1 MLTYKQINNLSGWII
16 FSISTL
22 VYVLTVEQTASFWD
36 PGEFIAVSYKLQVPH
51 PPGAPF
57 MLLVYRMF
65 GFLAFGDP
73 LQVAYWMN
81 IGSALFSGFTIL
93 FLFWSITLVGK
104 RIFQV
109 KEGEESKAQTIALMG
124 AGAIGSLVYTFSDS
138 FWFSAVEAEV
148 YAMSSFFTAIVIWA
162 FLKWD
167 VIQDPKE
174 ENRWLVFIAYLVGL
188 SIGVHLLNLV
198 TLPALALLYYFKKYP
213 NPTFFGGV
221 FAMFLGGII
230 LIFINNL
237 IIPGLPSM
245 AGSMEI
251 WMVNSL
257 GLPFGSGI
265 VVFVLLFITVL
276 VVGFRIS
283 MKKELVLLH
292 TSLLCLTFI
301 LIGYG
306 SYALIIV
313 RANQDPII
321 NENAPKDIISYVS
334 YLKREQYGYR
344 PLIYGQYY
352 TAKLVDQ
359 EEGEPIYMKG
369 KNGYEVVD
377 YELKNIYDPA
387 KTTLL
392 PRIYSTQESHQRIY
406 RSVIGLGDKKDLNL
420 LQRTYR
426 YVLGIEEEDSKY
438 LDPNFLD
445 NLTFMFKHQ
454 LGHMYWRYFL
464 WNFSGRESDFS
475 DANWIGV
482 LEAFSDKFPDYI
494 KENKAHNNYLMLPLL
509 LGILGFFFQG
519 KKDIKYF
526 YVNLMLFLMMGVV
539 LVLYLNSPPIE
550 PRERDYIY
558 VGSFYA
564 FAIWIGLGVLAL
576 AHGLNKFTKNL
587 GTAGLMATLMT
598 LPIAGLMAAE
608 NWDDHNRKGRY
619 FSVDAARN
627 FLASCAPNAILFTG
641 GDNDTFPL
649 WYVQEV
655 ENFRTDVRVIVLSYF
670 DTDWYVEQ
678 MTKKAGLSEPLPFSL
693 QPKTYQKGTNDVIY
707 LMEREG
713 LPAIS
718 AEDYLK
724 LIDSGSELLKVQT
737 SGKSLVNMVPSR
749 NLILEVDSS
758 FIANDEI
765 VPPQFKDLFAPQ
777 MNLQVS
783 GNYISKGT
791 LMLIDLIV
799 SNNWERPIYFNNTSL
814 SSIDL
819 NISEH
824 VVMEG
829 LTYRL
834 LPIRKPDSL
843 REELVNTRIAYK
855 NYMENFAFRGMND
868 PNTYLDEE
876 YRRFTSNHRSALN
889 SIVMALLDED
899 RKPEAAKLLNYG
911 LQVMPDKAIP
921 YDISSGQSVPLFFE
935 VEEDEKALE
944 ILNTISKRGLDMI
957 QLYNETNREYDR
969 ELMISIELIKYFIP
983 LLMEEGYPEKAEE
996 LRKNLEK
1003 WIGAES
1009 NEPSSFQ
1016 RR

>member
-1 MLTYKQINNLSGWII
+1 MLTYKQINNLSGWLV
-16 FSISTL
+16 FSIATL

-36 PGEFIAVSYKLQVPH
+36 PGEFVAVSYKLQVPH

-65 GFLAFGDP
+65 GFLAMGDP

-93 FLFWSITLVGK
+93 FLFWSITLMGK
-104 RIFQV
+104 RLFSV
-109 KEGEESKAQTIALMG
+109 VEGEETKGQTIALMG
-124 AGAIGSLVYTFSDS
+124 AGMVGALVYTFSDS

-167 VIQDPKE
+167 VIKDPKE

-198 TLPALALLYYFKKYP
+198 TLPALALIYYFKKYP
-213 NPTFFGGV
+213 NPNLKGAIL
-221 FAMFLGGII
+221 AMFLGGVALII
-230 LIFINNL
+230 INNL
-237 IIPGLPSM
+237 IIPGLPSL

-265 VVFVLLFITVL
+265 VFFGLLFIGGL
-276 VVGFRIS
+276 VVSFRVSIQRQ
-283 MKKELVLLH
+283 MPVFNTILL
-292 TSLLCLTFI
+292 SLTFI
-301 LIGYG
+301 LIGYA
-306 SYALIIV
+306 SYALIVV
-313 RANQDPII
+313 RANQDPVI

-344 PLIYGQYY
+344 PLLHGQYF
-352 TAKLVDQ
+352 TATLTDQ
-359 EEGEPIYMKG
+359 EEGDPIYMKG
-369 KNGYEVVD
+369 KNSYEIVD
-377 YELKNIYDPA
+377 YDLKNTYDPA
-387 KTTLL
+387 KTTIL
-392 PRIYSTQESHQRIY
+392 PRIYSTQESHKRIY
-406 RSVIGLGDKKDLNL
+406 RAKLGLKEG
-420 LQRTYR
+420 QEPTF
-426 YVLGIEEEDSKY
+426 G
-438 LDPNFLD
+438 D
-445 NLTFMFKHQ
+445 NLYFMFSHQ

-475 DANWIGV
+475 DANWLGIV
-482 LEAFSDKFPDYI
+482 DAFSDKYPEYI
-494 KENKAHNNYLMLPLL
+494 TENKAHNNYLMLPLI
-509 LGILGFFFQG
+509 LGLVGFFFQAR
-519 KKDIKYF
+519 KDQKYF

-564 FAIWIGLGVLAL
+564 FAIWIGLGALAL

-587 GTAGLMATLMT
+587 TTAGLAATLLT
-598 LPIAGLMAAE
+598 LPIAGLMASE

-678 MTKKAGLSEPLPFSL
+678 MTRPVNESEALPFSL
-693 QPKTYQKGTNDVIY
+693 DPQRYQKGTNDVLY
-707 LMEREG
+707 VMEKEG
-713 LPAIS
+713 LNAIS
-718 AEDYLK
+718 AREYLN
-724 LIDSGSELLKVQT
+724 LINSGSELLRMKT
-737 SGKSLVNMVPSR
+737 SGKTVLNMVPSR

-758 FIANDEI
+758 FLANDEI
-765 VPPQFKDLFAPQ
+765 VPPQFKDLFVPQ
-777 MNLQVS
+777 MNLQVG
-783 GNYISKGT
+783 GNYVTKGT
-791 LMLIDLIV
+791 LMLLDLIV

-814 SSIDL
+814 STLGL

-834 LPIRKPDSL
+834 LPIRKPDTL
-843 REELVNTRIAYK
+843 REELVNTDLAMK

-868 PNTYLDEE
+868 SNVYLDEE

-889 SIVMALLDED
+889 SIALALLDENRMED
-899 RKPEAAKLLNYG
+899 AAKLLNFG
-911 LQVMPDKAIP
+911 LTTIPDKAVP
-921 YDISSGQSVPLFFE
+921 YDLSSGQSVPLFFE
-935 VEEDEKALE
+935 VGEDEKALE
-944 ILNTISKRGLDMI
+944 IVDKISKRSLDMI
-957 QLYNETNREYDR
+957 EFYSKNELGYDR
-969 ELMISIELIKYFIP
+969 DLLMSIEMTKYFIP
-983 LLMEEGYPEKAEE
+983 LLEERGYTEKSLE
-996 LRKNLEK
+996 LKKRLESL
-1003 WIGAES
+1003 IGKES
-1009 NEPSSFQ
+1009 EEPSSL
-1016 RR
+1016 RRR

>member
-1 MLTYKQINNLSGWII
+1 MLTYKQINNLSGWLV
-16 FSISTL
+16 FAISTL
-22 VYVLTVEQTASFWD
+22 VYILTVEQTASFWD
-36 PGEFIAVSYKLQVPH
+36 PGEFVAVSYKLQVPH

-65 GFLAFGDP
+65 SFLAFGDP

-93 FLFWSITLVGK
+93 FLFWSITLMGK
-104 RIFQV
+104 RLFSV
-109 KEGEESKAQTIALMG
+109 VEGEETKGQTIALMG
-124 AGAIGSLVYTFSDS
+124 AGMVGALVYTFTDS

-167 VIQDPKE
+167 VIKDPKE

-198 TLPALALLYYFKKYP
+198 TLPALALIYYFKKYP
-213 NPTFFGGV
+213 NPNLKGGI
-221 FAMFLGGII
+221 FAMFLGGVALII
-230 LIFINNL
+230 INNF
-237 IIPGLPSM
+237 IIPGLPSL

-257 GLPFGSGI
+257 GLPFGAGI
-265 VVFVLLFITVL
+265 VFFGLLFVSAL
-276 VVGFRIS
+276 VVAFRIS
-283 MKKELVLLH
+283 IKREMAVFNTILL
-292 TSLLCLTFI
+292 SLTFI

-306 SYALIIV
+306 SYALIVV
-313 RANQDPII
+313 RANQDPVI

-344 PLIYGQYY
+344 PLLHGQYF
-352 TAKLVDQ
+352 TATLVDQ
-359 EEGEPIYMKG
+359 EEGDPIYMKG
-369 KNGYEVVD
+369 KNSYEIVD
-377 YELKNIYDPA
+377 YDLKNTYDPE
-387 KTTLL
+387 KTTIL
-392 PRIYSTQESHQRIY
+392 PRIYSTQESHKRIY
-406 RSVIGLGDKKDLNL
+406 RAKLGLKEG
-420 LQRTYR
+420 QEPTF
-426 YVLGIEEEDSKY
+426 G
-438 LDPNFLD
+438 D
-445 NLTFMFKHQ
+445 NLYFMFSHQ

-475 DANWIGV
+475 DANWLGLGDAI
-482 LEAFSDKFPDYI
+482 SDTYPEYI
-494 KENKAHNNYLMLPLL
+494 KENKAHNNYLMLPLI
-509 LGILGFFFQG
+509 LGLVGFFFQA
-519 KKDIKYF
+519 KKDQKYF

-587 GTAGLMATLMT
+587 GTAGLAASLLT
-598 LPIAGLMAAE
+598 LPIAGLMASE

-655 ENFRTDVRVIVLSYF
+655 ENFRTDVRVVVLSYF

-678 MTKKAGLSEPLPFSL
+678 MTRPINESEELPFSL
-693 QPKTYQKGTNDVIY
+693 APQRYQKGTNDVLY
-707 LMEREG
+707 VMEKEG
-713 LPAIS
+713 LNAIS
-718 AEDYLK
+718 AREYLN
-724 LIDSGSELLKVQT
+724 LINSGSELLQMKT
-737 SGKSLVNMVPSR
+737 SGKTLINMVPSR

-758 FIANDEI
+758 FLANDEI
-765 VPPQFKDLFAPQ
+765 VPAKFKGLFSPQ

-783 GNYISKGT
+783 GNYVTKGT
-791 LMLIDLIV
+791 LMLLDLIV

-814 SSIDL
+814 STIGL

-834 LPIRKPDSL
+834 LPIRKPDTL
-843 REELVNTRIAYK
+843 REELVNTDLALK

-868 PNTYLDEE
+868 PNVYLDEE

-889 SIVMALLDED
+889 SIALALLDENRID
-899 RKPEAAKLLNYG
+899 DAAKLLNFG
-911 LQVMPDKAIP
+911 LTTIPDKAVP
-921 YDISSGQSVPLFFE
+921 YDLSSGQSVPLFFE
-935 VEEDEKALE
+935 VGEDEKALE
-944 ILNTISKRGLDMI
+944 IVDKISKRSMEMI
-957 QLYNETNREYDR
+957 TYYTKNELGYDR
-969 ELMISIELIKYFIP
+969 ELLVSIEMIKYFIP
-983 LLMEEGYPEKAEE
+983 LLEERGYQEKSQD
-996 LRKNLEK
+996 LKKRLESL
-1003 WIGAES
+1003 IGKES
-1009 NEPSSFQ
+1009 EEPSSI
-1016 RR
+1016 RRR

>member
-1 MLTYKQINNLSGWII
+1 MLTYKQINNLSGWLV
-16 FSISTL
+16 FAISTL
-22 VYVLTVEQTASFWD
+22 VYILTVEQTASFWD
-36 PGEFIAVSYKLQVPH
+36 PGEFVAVSYKLQVPH

-93 FLFWSITLVGK
+93 FLFWSITLMGK
-104 RIFQV
+104 RLFSV
-109 KEGEESKAQTIALMG
+109 VEGEETKGQTIALMG
-124 AGAIGSLVYTFSDS
+124 AGMVGALVYTFTDS

-167 VIQDPKE
+167 VIKDPKE

-198 TLPALALLYYFKKYP
+198 TLPALALIYYFKKYP
-213 NPTFFGGV
+213 NPNLKGGI
-221 FAMFLGGII
+221 FAMFLGGVALII
-230 LIFINNL
+230 INNF
-237 IIPGLPSM
+237 IIPGLPSL

-257 GLPFGSGI
+257 GLPFGAGI
-265 VVFVLLFITVL
+265 VFFGLLFVGAL
-276 VVGFRIS
+276 VVAFRIS
-283 MKKELVLLH
+283 IKREMAVFNTILL
-292 TSLLCLTFI
+292 SLTFI

-306 SYALIIV
+306 SYALIVV
-313 RANQDPII
+313 RANQDPVI
-321 NENAPKDIISYVS
+321 NESAPKDIISYVS

-344 PLIYGQYY
+344 PLLHGQYF
-352 TAKLVDQ
+352 TATLVDQ
-359 EEGEPIYMKG
+359 EEGDPIYMKG
-369 KNGYEVVD
+369 KNSYEIVD
-377 YELKNIYDPA
+377 YDLKNTYDPE
-387 KTTLL
+387 KTTIL
-392 PRIYSTQESHQRIY
+392 PRIYSTQESHKRIY
-406 RSVIGLGDKKDLNL
+406 RAKLGLKEG
-420 LQRTYR
+420 QEPTF
-426 YVLGIEEEDSKY
+426 G
-438 LDPNFLD
+438 D
-445 NLTFMFKHQ
+445 NLYFMFSHQ

-475 DANWIGV
+475 DANWLGLGDAI
-482 LEAFSDKFPDYI
+482 SDTYPEYI
-494 KENKAHNNYLMLPLL
+494 KENKAHNNYLMLPLI
-509 LGILGFFFQG
+509 LGLVGFFFQA
-519 KKDIKYF
+519 KKDQKYF

-587 GTAGLMATLMT
+587 GTAGLAASLLT
-598 LPIAGLMAAE
+598 LPIAGLMASE

-655 ENFRTDVRVIVLSYF
+655 ENFRTDVRVVVLSYF

-678 MTKKAGLSEPLPFSL
+678 MTRPINESEELPFSL
-693 QPKTYQKGTNDVIY
+693 APQRYQKGTNDVLY
-707 LMEREG
+707 VMEKEG
-713 LPAIS
+713 LNAIS
-718 AEDYLK
+718 AREYLN
-724 LIDSGSELLKVQT
+724 LINSGSELLQMKT
-737 SGKSLVNMVPSR
+737 SGKTLINMVPSR

-758 FIANDEI
+758 FLANDEI
-765 VPPQFKDLFAPQ
+765 VPAKFKGLFVPQ

-783 GNYISKGT
+783 GNYVTKGT
-791 LMLIDLIV
+791 LMLLDLIV

-814 SSIDL
+814 STIGL

-834 LPIRKPDSL
+834 LPIRKPDTL
-843 REELVNTRIAYK
+843 REELVNTDLALK

-868 PNTYLDEE
+868 PNVYLDEE

-889 SIVMALLDED
+889 SIALALLDENRID
-899 RKPEAAKLLNYG
+899 DAAKLLNFG
-911 LQVMPDKAIP
+911 LTTIPDKAVP
-921 YDISSGQSVPLFFE
+921 YDLSSGQSVPLFFE
-935 VEEDEKALE
+935 VGEDEKALE
-944 ILNTISKRGLDMI
+944 IVDKISKRSMEMI
-957 QLYNETNREYDR
+957 TYYTKNELGYDR
-969 ELMISIELIKYFIP
+969 ELLVSIEMIKYFIP
-983 LLMEEGYPEKAEE
+983 LLEERGYQEKSQD
-996 LRKNLEK
+996 LKKRLESL
-1003 WIGAES
+1003 IGKES
-1009 NEPSSFQ
+1009 EEPSSI
-1016 RR
+1016 RRR